1 MQCLRLFILNKGT
14 NSGWHFHYINLECW
28 KGFAQLSQET
38 SPLIASGGFHL
49 SNLNRNFSHFF
60 WKCNISFSITTGLI
74 EVSGF
79 SRRAAI
85 YHNVRTCEVFLCFVA
100 IVRVRVHYLDFLFSL
115 HYVTGGVLDDGT
127 RQAKSSWQPVNIVT
141 HTYMSSVRVF

>member
-100 IVRVRVHYLDFLFSL
+100 IVRVRVLTSCFLCITSL
-115 HYVTGGVLDDGT
+115 ESVRWWNQPGKIVLTANQYSHPHVTYT
-127 RQAKSSWQPVNIVT
+127 
-141 HTYMSSVRVF
+141 SSVRVF